1 MADVLAYR
9 QGSSGIPDRLKDL
22 SRKFEV
28 EVNAKKYETAREI
41 LRSMKREYGAENSL
55 VKKGRFTLRMAG
67 MDLDDLH

>member
-1 MADVLAYR
+1 MNQAIKKYLNLYR
-9 QGSSGIPDRLKDL
+9 I
-22 SRKFEV
+22 
-28 EVNAKKYETAREI
+28 KYETAREI